1 MIGVATRV
9 DDGNHND
16 KYFDIVVAERSN
28 SSEQRDDVS
37 LTKVVDSLVLVSES
51 LTFTYLLLPLLLG
64 LLKRLKCLWAA
75 KEHDSNDN
83 PSCIHRGALTL
94 YIYVSSEL
102 MIWN

>member
-16 KYFDIVVAERSN
+16 KYFDIVVAERRN
-28 SSEQRDDVS
+28 STEQ
-37 LTKVVDSLVLVSES
+37 VVDSLVLASES

-75 KEHDSNDN
+75 KEHDSDET
-83 PSCIHRGALTL
+83 PSCIHHGPSWSFNTM
-94 YIYVSSEL
+94 YIYPR
-102 MIWN
+102 N